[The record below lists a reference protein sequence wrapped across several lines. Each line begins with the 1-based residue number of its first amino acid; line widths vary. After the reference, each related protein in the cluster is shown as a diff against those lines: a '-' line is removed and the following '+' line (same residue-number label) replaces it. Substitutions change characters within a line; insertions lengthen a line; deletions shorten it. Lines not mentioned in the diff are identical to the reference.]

1 MIYDIIQEIKA
12 TSSKNEKIEILKKH
26 KDNELLKKVLVACYS
41 PYVQYYIRKIP
52 EYTPCTRP
60 EPSLGLPTP
69 LEEAL
74 EVLPALSS
82 REVTG
87 HDARDLLAGLLGDM
101 SPEDA
106 FIIERIIAKTM
117 DAGFSESTVNKV
129 WKKLVPTYPCL
140 LANPYKEKTI
150 AKIIYPAY
158 SQLKADGM
166 RINAHITNG
175 KVSLCGRS
183 GKPVDILGELDAD
196 LLKIRDE
203 LYSKLEDGVER
214 DSFVIDGEL
223 VLVEKDGS
231 VMARK
236 KGNGKLNKAIRG
248 KMPASEAKAVRIRV
262 WDIIPLKD
270 FKKEKCTTPYHL
282 RFETLKNA
290 VAKAKAPKVELIETR
305 EVNNLAE
312 AEEHFAEMLGRGEEG
327 TILKNKNHIWEDKR
341 SAGLVKMKSEKDC
354 DLEVIG
360 YNPGKGK
367 FEGMVGSIICT
378 SADRLVEVSISGL
391 SDALRKEIT
400 DNAASWI
407 GRIVEV
413 RYNERIS
420 DKSRTDVDSLFLPR
434 FVELREDK
442 SEANKSTEI
451 L

>member
-26 KDNELLKKVLVACYS
+26 EDNELLKKVLVACYS

-52 EYTPCTRP
+52 DYEPCTRP
-60 EPSLGLPTP
+60 DAALGLPTP
-69 LEEAL
+69 LAEAL
-74 EVLPALSS
+74 EVLPALST

-87 HDARDLLAGLLGDM
+87 HDARDMLAGLLGDL
-101 SPEDA
+101 SPGDA
-106 FIIERIIAKTM
+106 HIIERIIAKTM

-150 AKIIYPAY
+150 AKIVYPAY
-158 SQLKADGM
+158 SQCKADGM
-166 RINAHITNG
+166 RINVHVVG
-175 KVSLCGRS
+175 GEVSMCGRS

-196 LLKIRDE
+196 MLKLAKHIPGDIM
-203 LYSKLEDGVER
+203 
-214 DSFVIDGEL
+214 FDGEL
-223 VLVEKDGS
+223 ILVENDGS

-248 KMPASEAKAVRIRV
+248 KMPANEAKAVRIRV
-262 WDIIPLKD
+262 WDVITREAFVAEKD
-270 FKKEKCTTPYHL
+270 TRPYSE
-282 RFETLKNA
+282 RFELVKNA
-290 VAKAKAPKVELIETR
+290 VAKANAPKVELIETR
-305 EVNNLAE
+305 EVANLAE
-312 AEEHFAEMLGRGEEG
+312 AEEHFSEMLLSGEEG
-327 TILKNKNHIWEDKR
+327 TILKNKDHVWEDRR
-341 SAGLVKMKSEKDC
+341 SPGLVKMKSEKDC

-420 DKSRTDVDSLFLPR
+420 DKSRSDVDSLFLPR

-442 SEANKSTEI
+442 SEANKSAEI